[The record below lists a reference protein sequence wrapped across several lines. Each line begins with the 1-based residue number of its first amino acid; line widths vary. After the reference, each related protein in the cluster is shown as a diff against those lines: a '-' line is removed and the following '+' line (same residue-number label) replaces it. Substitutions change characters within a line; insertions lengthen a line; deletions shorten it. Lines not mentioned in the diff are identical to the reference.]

1 MKLTLGNSSSEITL
15 CVSSRD
21 WHVGSVGFTWKPPA
35 LDWVPG
41 PACSQGEDGEGP
53 LKQELRAGGQVSGE
67 KWGPGLGLGPEVG
80 RTEGQGQG
88 PSGGQR
94 GSSDAS

>member
-1 MKLTLGNSSSEITL
+1 MKLTLGNSSGEITQ
-15 CVSSRD
+15 CVSSWD
-21 WHVGSVGFTWKPPA
+21 WRVGSVDFTRKLPA

-53 LKQELRAGGQVSGE
+53 WRQECKAGGQVSGE
-67 KWGPGLGLGPEVG
+67 KWGPGLGPGPEVG

-88 PSGGQR
+88 RQVGR
-94 GSSDAS
+94 GPSDAS